1 MQTGFG
7 FIDIDGDDDL
17 PAGVIAF
24 GSLADELAK
33 YKKGSTI
40 RISGEFKANDY
51 EKDGKQINGYQ
62 IVAEGI
68 AGVKSV
74 TVKHQKDERQSSN
87 QQGFE
92 AQDRFVDSD
101 LSELDGR
108 V

>member
-1 MQTGFG
+1 MNHEEEILRLKYALTRL
-7 FIDIDGDDDL
+7 IRHD
-17 PAGVIAF
+17 V
-24 GSLADELAK
+24 ADELAK
-33 YKKGSTI
+33 YKKGATI
-40 RISGEFKANDY
+40 RISGELKANGY

-68 AGVKSV
+68 AGVKSA
-74 TVKHQKDERQSSN
+74 TVKHQKDERQSGN

-108 V
+108 I